1 MDCPEAVPSLEGGDP
16 WLCCGGLQGPFTPAL
31 FLRGG
36 WELGSGWSF
45 QPPTRSGISGP
56 NHFQMAVGP
65 LQAPPAPVGPACQSS
80 AAFILGESVLKES
93 FDLEP
98 NYISWALPLHPPPG
112 EEGPRSVL

>member
-1 MDCPEAVPSLEGGDP
+1 ML
-16 WLCCGGLQGPFTPAL
+16 WLPPGPIHASFVSERCTGA
-31 FLRGG
+31 R
-36 WELGSGWSF
+36 SGWSF

-65 LQAPPAPVGPACQSS
+65 LQAPSAPVGPACQSA

-98 NYISWALPLHPPPG
+98 NYVSWALPLHPPPG